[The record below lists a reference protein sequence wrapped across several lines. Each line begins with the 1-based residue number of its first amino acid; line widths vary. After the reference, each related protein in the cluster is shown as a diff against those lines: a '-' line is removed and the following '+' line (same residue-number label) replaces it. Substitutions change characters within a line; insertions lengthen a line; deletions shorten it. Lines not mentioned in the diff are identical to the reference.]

1 MSGVWV
7 FNTNGVIRLI
17 ENPQA
22 ESQGSSSSRRKVLV
36 HLPTGEVVSSYSSL
50 EQILTG
56 LGWERYYG
64 GDPDLFQFHKHSSI
78 DLISLPRDFSKFN
91 SVYMYDIV
99 IKNPNVFHVRD
110 MELGDD
116 SYVYQ
121 DPIIISHYGD
131 NHDYHEAVN
140 YITVDVYKFITIEFK
155 MEKMEHYHKGQAL
168 VLLKKKRPI
177 TPNAGPLWS
186 ELD

>member
-7 FNTNGVIRLI
+7 FKTNGVIQL
-17 ENPQA
+17 ESSEGKQA
-22 ESQGSSSSRRKVLV
+22 GSSSSRRKVLV
-36 HLPTGEVVSSYSSL
+36 HLPTGDVVSSYSSL
-50 EQILTG
+50 EQILKG

-110 MELGDD
+110 M
-116 SYVYQ
+116 
-121 DPIIISHYGD
+121 
-131 NHDYHEAVN
+131 
-140 YITVDVYKFITIEFK
+140 
-155 MEKMEHYHKGQAL
+155 
-168 VLLKKKRPI
+168 
-177 TPNAGPLWS
+177 
-186 ELD
+186 